1 MAELDRNINDQSQLP
16 PPRFDAHAHLKA
28 QPVTP
33 IPKSTLTM
41 LVERAAQLFAT
52 SSRSLV
58 LIVAIGVATGTLIG
72 MALVG
77 ERSAVPDSQEQTAIL
92 NDTNDTNDTQALETA
107 EVGVYGIQASRA
119 NIRRPAPRRSRV
131 QTDGR
136 TRAYRFAVIR

>member
-1 MAELDRNINDQSQLP
+1 
-16 PPRFDAHAHLKA
+16 
-28 QPVTP
+28 
-33 IPKSTLTM
+33 M

-77 ERSAVPDSQEQTAIL
+77 ERSAAGLPEQLQYLTIL
-92 NDTNDTNDTQALETA
+92 TILTMQALETA

>member
-92 NDTNDTNDTQALETA
+92 NDTNDTQALETA

>member
-1 MAELDRNINDQSQLP
+1 MVEPDRNTREQSDLP

-33 IPKSTLTM
+33 IPKSRLTR
-41 LVERAAQLFAT
+41 LVERTGQLFAT
-52 SSRSLV
+52 SSRSLA
-58 LIVAIGVATGTLIG
+58 LIVALGIATGTLIG

-77 ERSAVPDSQEQTAIL
+77 QRSSLPGSEEQAAVLTDF
-92 NDTNDTNDTQALETA
+92 DDTQSLQAA
-107 EVGVYGIQASRA
+107 EIGVYGIQASRA
-119 NIRRPAPRRSRV
+119 NRRPTARRSRG

>member
-1 MAELDRNINDQSQLP
+1 MVELDRNTRHQSELP

-33 IPKSTLTM
+33 IPKSRLAV
-41 LVERAAQLFAT
+41 LFERAGQLFTT
-52 SSRSLV
+52 SSRSLA
-58 LIVAIGVATGTLIG
+58 LIVALGVATGTLIG

-77 ERSAVPDSQEQTAIL
+77 DRSPVAGSQERAAIL
-92 NDTNDTNDTQALETA
+92 NDADDTQPLEAA
-107 EVGVYGIQASRA
+107 EVGVYGIQTSRA
-119 NIRRPAPRRSRV
+119 NMRRPAGRRSRV